1 MTDIDRNLLEA
12 TKSHRTRLASA
23 FVFGRQ
29 RERRAVQT
37 NVGRVTGSIVLAAVV
52 CIGCIG
58 TSFVLDLLESNRNE
72 AAITAFQEA
81 LASNPI
87 QPTDEMPEDEATG
100 FLVDPASDD
109 LIDPQTGFRVD
120 RETMLATDLEGRTI
134 DPRLD
139 WFFDPQTGYYTDPT
153 SGITIDPTTLQVV
166 EEQD

>member
-12 TKSHRTRLASA
+12 TKAHRTRMTSA

-37 NVGRVTGSIVLAAVV
+37 NVGRVTGSVVLAAVV
-52 CIGCIG
+52 CIGCVG
-58 TSFVLDLLESNRNE
+58 TSFVLDLLERNRNE

-87 QPTDEMPEDEATG
+87 QPTDDMPEDEATG
-100 FLVDPASDD
+100 FLVDPNSDD

-139 WFFDPQTGYYTDPT
+139 WFFDPETGFYTDPT